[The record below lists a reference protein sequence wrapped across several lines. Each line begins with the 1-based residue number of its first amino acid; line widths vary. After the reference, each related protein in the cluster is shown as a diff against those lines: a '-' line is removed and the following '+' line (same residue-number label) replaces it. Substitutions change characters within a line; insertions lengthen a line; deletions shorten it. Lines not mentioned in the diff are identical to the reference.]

1 MGALI
6 PFLVIV
12 IILLKVAKKNQEQTR
27 KSMQSRTPQEP
38 VNRPINNPVNHPVM
52 PSVNQE
58 TRTVDMTGSG
68 SVMMTEKKAKPKKA
82 KTKKEETK
90 HLNNVNPIQERL
102 VKEKADDILVRAN
115 RNTDKYAEDD
125 LHEPD
130 CELHGD
136 SESILGEIQDLM
148 ICGYSGNMEFERD
161 FLGEATELLNSYQM

>member
-1 MGALI
+1 MSALI

-38 VNRPINNPVNHPVM
+38 VNSPINNPMNHPVM

-68 SVMMTEKKAKPKKA
+68 SVMMTEKKAETKKA
-82 KTKKEETK
+82 ETK

>member
-1 MGALI
+1 MSALV

-38 VNRPINNPVNHPVM
+38 VNRPINNPVNNPVM

-68 SVMMTEKKAKPKKA
+68 SVMMTEKKAETKKA
-82 KTKKEETK
+82 ETK

-130 CELHGD
+130 CELHAD

>member
-38 VNRPINNPVNHPVM
+38 VNRPINNPMNNPVM

-68 SVMMTEKKAKPKKA
+68 SVMMTEKKAETKKA
-82 KTKKEETK
+82 ETK

-130 CELHGD
+130 CELHAD

>member
-38 VNRPINNPVNHPVM
+38 VNRPINNPVNNPVM

-58 TRTVDMTGSG
+58 TRTVDRTGSG
-68 SVMMTEKKAKPKKA
+68 SVMMTEKKAETKKA
-82 KTKKEETK
+82 ETK

-130 CELHGD
+130 CELHAD

>member
-1 MGALI
+1 MSALI

-68 SVMMTEKKAKPKKA
+68 SVMMTEKKAETKKA
-82 KTKKEETK
+82 ETK

-161 FLGEATELLNSYQM
+161 FLGEAIELLNSYQM

>member
-1 MGALI
+1 MSALI

-38 VNRPINNPVNHPVM
+38 VNRPINNPMNNPVM

-68 SVMMTEKKAKPKKA
+68 SVMMTEKKAE
-82 KTKKEETK
+82 TKKTETK

>member
-1 MGALI
+1 MNVLI

-68 SVMMTEKKAKPKKA
+68 SVMMTEKKAETKKA
-82 KTKKEETK
+82 ETK

>member
-38 VNRPINNPVNHPVM
+38 VNRPINNPMNNPVM

-68 SVMMTEKKAKPKKA
+68 SVMMTEKKAETKKA
-82 KTKKEETK
+82 ETK

-148 ICGYSGNMEFERD
+148 ICGYSGNREFERD

>member
-1 MGALI
+1 MSALI

-38 VNRPINNPVNHPVM
+38 VNRPINNPMNHPVM

-68 SVMMTEKKAKPKKA
+68 SVMMTEKKAETKKA
-82 KTKKEETK
+82 ETK

-125 LHEPD
+125 LHQPD

-161 FLGEATELLNSYQM
+161 FLGEAIELLNSYQM

>member
-38 VNRPINNPVNHPVM
+38 VNRPINNPMNNPVM
-52 PSVNQE
+52 PSVNQK

-68 SVMMTEKKAKPKKA
+68 SVMMTEKKAETKKA
-82 KTKKEETK
+82 ETK

>member
-1 MGALI
+1 MSALI

-68 SVMMTEKKAKPKKA
+68 SVMMTEKKAETKKA
-82 KTKKEETK
+82 ETK

-130 CELHGD
+130 CELHAD

>member
-38 VNRPINNPVNHPVM
+38 VNRPINNPVNNPVM

-68 SVMMTEKKAKPKKA
+68 FVMMTEKKADTKKA
-82 KTKKEETK
+82 ETK

-130 CELHGD
+130 CELHAD

-161 FLGEATELLNSYQM
+161 FLGEAIELLNSYQM

>member
-38 VNRPINNPVNHPVM
+38 VNRPINNPVNNPVM

-68 SVMMTEKKAKPKKA
+68 SVMMTEKKADTKKA
-82 KTKKEETK
+82 ETK

-130 CELHGD
+130 CELHAD

-161 FLGEATELLNSYQM
+161 FLGEAIELLNSYQM

>member
-38 VNRPINNPVNHPVM
+38 VNRPINNPMNNPVM

-68 SVMMTEKKAKPKKA
+68 SVMMTEKKAETKKA
-82 KTKKEETK
+82 ETK

>member
-1 MGALI
+1 
-6 PFLVIV
+6 
-12 IILLKVAKKNQEQTR
+12 
-27 KSMQSRTPQEP
+27 
-38 VNRPINNPVNHPVM
+38 
-52 PSVNQE
+52 
-58 TRTVDMTGSG
+58 MTGSG
-68 SVMMTEKKAKPKKA
+68 SVMMTEKKAETKKA
-82 KTKKEETK
+82 ETK

>member
-38 VNRPINNPVNHPVM
+38 VNRPINNPVNNPVM

-68 SVMMTEKKAKPKKA
+68 SVMMTEKKAETKKA
-82 KTKKEETK
+82 ETK
-90 HLNNVNPIQERL
+90 HLNKVNPIQERL

-130 CELHGD
+130 CELHAD

>member
-1 MGALI
+1 MNVLI

-68 SVMMTEKKAKPKKA
+68 SVMMTEKKAETKKA
-82 KTKKEETK
+82 ETK

-130 CELHGD
+130 CELHAD

>member
-1 MGALI
+1 MSALI

-38 VNRPINNPVNHPVM
+38 VNRPINNPMNHPVM

-68 SVMMTEKKAKPKKA
+68 SVMMTEKKAETKKA
-82 KTKKEETK
+82 ETK

>member
-38 VNRPINNPVNHPVM
+38 VNRPINNPVNNPVM

-68 SVMMTEKKAKPKKA
+68 SVMMTEKKTKSKKA

>member
-1 MGALI
+1 MSALI

-68 SVMMTEKKAKPKKA
+68 SVMMTEKKAETKKA
-82 KTKKEETK
+82 ETK

-102 VKEKADDILVRAN
+102 VIEKADDILVRAN
-115 RNTDKYAEDD
+115 RNTDTYAEDD

>member
-1 MGALI
+1 MSALI

-68 SVMMTEKKAKPKKA
+68 SVMMTEKKAETKKA
-82 KTKKEETK
+82 ETK

-161 FLGEATELLNSYQM
+161 FLGEATELLHSYQM

>member
-38 VNRPINNPVNHPVM
+38 VNRPINNPMNNPVM
-52 PSVNQE
+52 PSVNQK

-68 SVMMTEKKAKPKKA
+68 SVMMTEKKAETKKA
-82 KTKKEETK
+82 ETK

-130 CELHGD
+130 CELHAD

>member
-1 MGALI
+1 MSALI

-68 SVMMTEKKAKPKKA
+68 SVMMTEKKDE
-82 KTKKEETK
+82 TKKDETK

>member
-1 MGALI
+1 MSALI

-27 KSMQSRTPQEP
+27 KSMQSRAPQEP
-38 VNRPINNPVNHPVM
+38 GNRPVNNPVNHPVM
-52 PSVNQE
+52 PSVNKKP
-58 TRTVDMTGSG
+58 RTVDMTGSG
-68 SVMMTEKKAKPKKA
+68 SVVMTEKKAETKKA
-82 KTKKEETK
+82 ETK

-130 CELHGD
+130 CELHAD

>member
-38 VNRPINNPVNHPVM
+38 VNRPINNPVNNPVM

-68 SVMMTEKKAKPKKA
+68 SVMMTEKKADTKKA
-82 KTKKEETK
+82 ETK

-161 FLGEATELLNSYQM
+161 FLGEAIELLNSYQM

>member
-1 MGALI
+1 MNALI

-38 VNRPINNPVNHPVM
+38 VNRPINNPVNNPVM

-68 SVMMTEKKAKPKKA
+68 SVMMTEKKAETKKA
-82 KTKKEETK
+82 ETK

-130 CELHGD
+130 CELHAD

>member
-1 MGALI
+1 MSALI

-38 VNRPINNPVNHPVM
+38 VNRPINNPMNNPVM

-68 SVMMTEKKAKPKKA
+68 SVMMTEKKAETKKA
-82 KTKKEETK
+82 ETK

-130 CELHGD
+130 CELHAD

>member
-1 MGALI
+1 MSALI

-38 VNRPINNPVNHPVM
+38 VNRPINNPVNNPVM

-68 SVMMTEKKAKPKKA
+68 SVMMTEKKAETKKA
-82 KTKKEETK
+82 ETK

-130 CELHGD
+130 CELHAD

>member
-68 SVMMTEKKAKPKKA
+68 SVMMTEKKAETKKA
-82 KTKKEETK
+82 ETK

>member
-1 MGALI
+1 MSALI

-12 IILLKVAKKNQEQTR
+12 IILLKGAKKNQEQTR

-68 SVMMTEKKAKPKKA
+68 SVMMTEKKAETKKA
-82 KTKKEETK
+82 ETK

>member
-1 MGALI
+1 MSALI

-52 PSVNQE
+52 PSVNQK

-68 SVMMTEKKAKPKKA
+68 SVMMTEKKAETKKA
-82 KTKKEETK
+82 ETK

>member
-38 VNRPINNPVNHPVM
+38 VNRPINNPVNNPVM

-68 SVMMTEKKAKPKKA
+68 SVMMTEKKADTKKA
-82 KTKKEETK
+82 ETK

>member
-38 VNRPINNPVNHPVM
+38 GNRPINNPVNNPVM

-68 SVMMTEKKAKPKKA
+68 SVMMTEKKAETKKA
-82 KTKKEETK
+82 ETK

>member
-68 SVMMTEKKAKPKKA
+68 SVMMTEKKAETKKA
-82 KTKKEETK
+82 ETK

-161 FLGEATELLNSYQM
+161 FLGEAIELLNSYQM

>member
-38 VNRPINNPVNHPVM
+38 VNRPINNPVNNPVM

-68 SVMMTEKKAKPKKA
+68 SVMMTEKKAETKKA
-82 KTKKEETK
+82 ETK

-130 CELHGD
+130 CELHAD

>member
-38 VNRPINNPVNHPVM
+38 VNRPINNPVNNPVM

-68 SVMMTEKKAKPKKA
+68 SVMMTEKKADTKKA
-82 KTKKEETK
+82 ETK

-130 CELHGD
+130 CELHAD

>member
-1 MGALI
+1 MSALI

-68 SVMMTEKKAKPKKA
+68 SVMMTEKKAETKKA
-82 KTKKEETK
+82 ETK

-115 RNTDKYAEDD
+115 CNTDKYAEDD

>member
-1 MGALI
+1 MSALI

-38 VNRPINNPVNHPVM
+38 VNRPINNPMNNPVM

-68 SVMMTEKKAKPKKA
+68 SVMMTEKKAETKKA
-82 KTKKEETK
+82 ETK

-125 LHEPD
+125 LHELD

-136 SESILGEIQDLM
+136 NESILGEIQDLM

-161 FLGEATELLNSYQM
+161 FLGEAIELLNSYQM

>member
-1 MGALI
+1 MSALI

-27 KSMQSRTPQEP
+27 KSMQSRTLQEP
-38 VNRPINNPVNHPVM
+38 VNRPINNPMNNPVM

-68 SVMMTEKKAKPKKA
+68 SVMMTEKKAETKKA
-82 KTKKEETK
+82 ETK

>member
-1 MGALI
+1 MSALI

-68 SVMMTEKKAKPKKA
+68 SVRMTAKKAETKKA
-82 KTKKEETK
+82 ETK